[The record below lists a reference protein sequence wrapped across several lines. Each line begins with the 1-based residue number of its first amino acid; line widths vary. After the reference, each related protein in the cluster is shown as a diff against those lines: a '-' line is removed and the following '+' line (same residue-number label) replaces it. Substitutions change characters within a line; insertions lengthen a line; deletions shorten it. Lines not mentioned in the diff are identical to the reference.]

1 MHNLTNSSKLCYM
14 ESSIP
19 FRVSPSAGYDMGM
32 GGDMCPTPHTKIAPE
47 CTTGCVDIATKGLN

>member
-1 MHNLTNSSKLCYM
+1 M

-32 GGDMCPTPHTKIAPE
+32 GGDMCPTPHTKIAPG